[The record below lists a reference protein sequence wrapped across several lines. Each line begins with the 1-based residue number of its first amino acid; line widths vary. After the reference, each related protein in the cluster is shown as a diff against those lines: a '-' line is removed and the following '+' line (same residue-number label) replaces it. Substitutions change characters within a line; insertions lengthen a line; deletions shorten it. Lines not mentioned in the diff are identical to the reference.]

1 MAPDVE
7 HDMNLQDAL
16 TMLSQHCGASP
27 CIDTKLP
34 LRMAQVIA
42 MESLEAVANYTARRE
57 CIGNGR
63 GVVQIELGQSN

>member
-7 HDMNLQDAL
+7 HDMNSQGAL
-16 TMLSQHCGASP
+16 TILSQYCGASP
-27 CIDTKLP
+27 CIDMIKLP
-34 LRMAQVIA
+34 LRMALKSPDA
-42 MESLEAVANYTARRE
+42 MTNYTARRE